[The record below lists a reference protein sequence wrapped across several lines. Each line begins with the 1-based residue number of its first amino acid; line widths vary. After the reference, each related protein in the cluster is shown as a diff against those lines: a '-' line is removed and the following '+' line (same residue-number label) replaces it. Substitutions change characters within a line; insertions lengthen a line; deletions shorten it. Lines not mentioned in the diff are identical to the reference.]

1 MGSRVQQALSRR
13 GVRASASLCMFV
25 CVRVWLCVCACVFQS
40 VFTHNNHRRFSLLP
54 PRHSDARAQLEVAQR
69 DLWPV
74 AACGAGLRRML
85 PGLCGAKKRVGC
97 CCCGMS
103 WGAGLLLLVR
113 NVLGRRGVG
122 KPRGRGA
129 QRNRCKRALM
139 KLSLQ

>member
-1 MGSRVQQALSRR
+1 
-13 GVRASASLCMFV
+13 VRASASLCMFV
-25 CVRVWLCVCACVFQS
+25 FVCVYVCVCVFES

-69 DLWPV
+69 GLWPV

-85 PGLCGAKKRVGC
+85 LGLCGAKKRVGC

-103 WGAGLLLLVR
+103 WGVGRLLLVR
-113 NVLGRRGVG
+113 NVLERRGVG
-122 KPRGRGA
+122 KPRGRGL
-129 QRNRCKRALM
+129 QCNRRKRAFM